1 MTEALALDQ
10 INKQAYSATGVVD
23 WYRDFDFLLKPEK
36 VLLQK
41 IRPEIEGQ
49 RLLDIGIGSGR
60 TTKHLLEI
68 SSDYTGIDYIA
79 ECRSEE
85 HTSELQSQSNLVC
98 RLLLEQK
105 KIVN

>member
-1 MTEALALDQ
+1 MTEASALDQ
-10 INKQAYSATGVVD
+10 INKQAYSATSVVD
-23 WYRDFDFLLKPEK
+23 CYRDFDFLLKPEE

-41 IRPEIEGQ
+41 IRPEIEGR

-79 ECRSEE
+79 ECAEVAQTNFPRARILYA
-85 HTSELQSQSNLVC
+85 TA
-98 RLLLEQK
+98 
-105 KIVN
+105 